1 MLFHNRPK
9 RHQNKQRLTFETV
22 QNTASD
28 TVKRLLCESWCSEL
42 DVVEDGDTLRLS
54 MPLTEPDGDYVT
66 VWLRKMLGGWKLED
80 AGSTLMRLSYDTDV
94 SGLLRGPR
102 KVMLDRMLVEYG
114 ARLDESGQVIAESP
128 EPDLGPAL
136 LRFGQALLRANEVR
150 TWSRSRVA
158 STFYED
164 LRQSLHSIV
173 GADRVKEN
181 YRVPDVPS
189 SEDYPVDFAID
200 GGAEPLFIFG
210 APTKDRARLA
220 TIVLQHLQ
228 QHTTRFN
235 SLVVFQNA
243 SEIGT
248 TDLRRLMNAAN
259 DMVDSLD
266 AKDALE
272 RKIRHRLAA

>member
-1 MLFHNRPK
+1 MQTN
-9 RHQNKQRLTFETV
+9 
-22 QNTASD
+22 ASD

-66 VWLRKMLGGWKLED
+66 VWLRKTLGGWKLED

-102 KVMLDRMLVEYG
+102 KVMLDRMLIEYG
-114 ARLDESGQVIAESP
+114 ARLDDNGQVTAEAS
-128 EPDLGPAL
+128 EPDLGHSL
-136 LRFGQALLRANEVR
+136 LRYGQALLRANEVK
-150 TWSRSRVA
+150 TWSRTRVA
-158 STFYED
+158 STFYDD
-164 LRQSLHSIV
+164 LRSSLHRIV
-173 GADRVKEN
+173 GAEHVLEN
-181 YRVPDVPS
+181 YSVPDVPS
-189 SEDYPVDFAID
+189 ADDYPVDFAIT
-200 GGAEPLFIFG
+200 GAAEPLFIFG

-228 QHTTRFN
+228 QHLPRFN
-235 SLVVFQNA
+235 SIVVFQNA
-243 SEIGT
+243 SEIGN

-259 DMVDSLD
+259 DMVDSID
-266 AKDALE
+266 AHDALE